1 MEKIDLN
8 NYEAYF
14 LDLMEGTL
22 SAEEKHDLF
31 TFLKLHPEL
40 KAEMESDFGALELDP
55 EPITFEDKAQL
66 KIDESELILTA
77 NTVDEIMIASV
88 EGQLSAEHETQLAA
102 YVKANQLEKT
112 LAYYKATFLKADTA
126 IVYPE
131 KQKLKVKT
139 GIIISLPLM
148 LRFSAIAAVGIVL
161 LTVAFRN
168 WDGESGPSPEG
179 PTEVF
184 ASTVRSNSNLD
195 FRKIRNNN
203 ADENATYE
211 NEEERYNEPVRNED
225 FLPDVNNDNI
235 AMEESPVL
243 RDTSTTQPFF
253 ELRKDDIE
261 ELNNDAIVQENQD
274 DPHPI
279 IPEEIN
285 DDSDV
290 VLASVTTEEPYKI
303 VTNAASN
310 LMNRD
315 VKFTRDRNVISNDY
329 VSYGFKLGK
338 FEFERKK
345 SR

>member
-1 MEKIDLN
+1 
-8 NYEAYF
+8 
-14 LDLMEGTL
+14 
-22 SAEEKHDLF
+22 
-31 TFLKLHPEL
+31 
-40 KAEMESDFGALELDP
+40 
-55 EPITFEDKAQL
+55 
-66 KIDESELILTA
+66 
-77 NTVDEIMIASV
+77 
-88 EGQLSAEHETQLAA
+88 
-102 YVKANQLEKT
+102 
-112 LAYYKATFLKADTA
+112 
-126 IVYPE
+126 
-131 KQKLKVKT
+131 
-139 GIIISLPLM
+139 
-148 LRFSAIAAVGIVL
+148 
-161 LTVAFRN
+161 
-168 WDGESGPSPEG
+168 
-179 PTEVF
+179 
-184 ASTVRSNSNLD
+184 
-195 FRKIRNNN
+195 
-203 ADENATYE
+203 
-211 NEEERYNEPVRNED
+211 
-225 FLPDVNNDNI
+225 
-235 AMEESPVL
+235 MEESPVL